1 MLNDISAWTEAWR
14 SATEEMGRVS
24 DTAYWDRRAEDYDD
38 FIRTSEFAYGEA
50 MAGLLAEAGCLPRGA
65 RVLEIASG
73 VGAVTLPLARLA
85 AQLTAFEPAPG
96 MAERLAANAAAA
108 GQHNIAIRREPFT
121 AETAVE
127 PAGCDLALMCHAAW
141 QFPDLLGL
149 VSAMERASRGFCC
162 LADTV
167 GRTDAA
173 TAAMHQTLGLPLA
186 AAEDRTPYLFNLL
199 YLSGR
204 LPRLAYVPW
213 TMRRSRASAVA
224 TVAHGSGQVPRARRR
239 GPRGHRQTRGR
250 TQPRR
255 RVRKPLGH
263 GRVVVA
269 GAGDARDDAGRLT
282 ASGLGAGVKALKD
295 KGVKLAVQPFF
306 SASARRKGSPDP
318 RAGMQSPGRHD
329 RSGTSPRQDI
339 PLGAAR
345 SPTA

>member
-14 SATEEMGRVS
+14 SATEEMSRVS

-213 TMRRSRASAVA
+213 TMRRSRASAAAMWRMVL
-224 TVAHGSGQVPRARRR
+224 GKYRA
-239 GPRGHRQTRGR
+239 P
-250 TQPRR
+250 
-255 RVRKPLGH
+255 
-263 GRVVVA
+263 
-269 GAGDARDDAGRLT
+269 GAAD
-282 ASGLGAGVKALKD
+282 
-295 KGVKLAVQPFF
+295 LAVINKHVEER
-306 SASARRKGSPDP
+306 SRDGVYESPSVMAVLWWP
-318 RAGMQSPGRHD
+318 VQAMRATM
-329 RSGTSPRQDI
+329 
-339 PLGAAR
+339 
-345 SPTA
+345 PTG